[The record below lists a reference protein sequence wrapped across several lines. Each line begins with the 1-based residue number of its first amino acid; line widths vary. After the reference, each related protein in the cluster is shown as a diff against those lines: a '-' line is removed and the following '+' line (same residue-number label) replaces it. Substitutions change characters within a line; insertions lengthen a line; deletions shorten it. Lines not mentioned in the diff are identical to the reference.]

1 VFVTGCTGILGSWL
15 TLALLE
21 AGADVVGLIRDRVP
35 LSNLRLSGAE
45 QHMTAVDGDI
55 ADGELLERVLNEYEI
70 EVVFHLAA
78 QPLVRLA
85 NRAPVGTLETNI
97 RGTWLLLEACRRS
110 PTVKRIAVASS
121 DKAYGHQD
129 ALPYFEDT
137 PLQGRHPYEVSKSCA
152 DLIAQAYY
160 TTYRLPVGITR
171 CGNIYGGGD
180 LNWDRIV
187 PGTMR
192 SVLRGEAPV
201 IRSDGTLLRDYLYV
215 ADIVEGYLRL
225 AECLEDSALHGQ
237 AFNFGMDDP
246 KTVLEVAQAII
257 AISDYPDLKPVV
269 LNQASHEIAKQYLA
283 SEKAHRLLGWRAQY
297 SLAEGLRRT
306 LAWYREF
313 FQKQTS
319 GARPN
324 PPDETRGAIR
334 NHFA

>member
-1 VFVTGCTGILGSWL
+1 MSRSSYWKERRVFVTGCTGILGSWL

-45 QHMTAVDGDI
+45 QRITAVDGEI

-85 NRAPVGTLETNI
+85 NRAPLGTFDTNI
-97 RGTWLLLEACRRS
+97 RGAWLLMEACRRS
-110 PTVKRIAVASS
+110 RTVQRIVVASS
-121 DKAYGHQD
+121 DKAYGDQA
-129 ALPYFEDT
+129 ALPYGEDA
-137 PLQGRHPYEVSKSCA
+137 PLQGRHPYDVSKSCA
-152 DLIAQAYY
+152 DMIAQAYY
-160 TTYRLPVGITR
+160 TTYKLPVGITR

-180 LNWDRIV
+180 FNWDRIV
-187 PGTMR
+187 PGTAR

-225 AECLEDSALHGQ
+225 AECLEDPALHGQ
-237 AFNFGMDDP
+237 AFNFGLDDP
-246 KTVLEVAQAII
+246 KTVLEIARAII
-257 AISDYPDLKPVV
+257 AISDCPHLEPIV
-269 LNQASHEIAKQYLA
+269 LNQAHHEIARQYLA
-283 SEKAHRLLGWRAQY
+283 SEKAQRLLGWRAQS
-297 SLAEGLRRT
+297 SLEAGLRQT

-313 FQKQTS
+313 FQQH
-319 GARPN
+319 A
-324 PPDETRGAIR
+324 
-334 NHFA
+334 